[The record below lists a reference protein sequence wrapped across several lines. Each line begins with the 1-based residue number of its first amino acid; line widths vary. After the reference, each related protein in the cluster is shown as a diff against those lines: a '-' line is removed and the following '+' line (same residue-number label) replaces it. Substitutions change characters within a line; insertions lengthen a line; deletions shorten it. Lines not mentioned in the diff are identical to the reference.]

1 MVCVASYLILRC
13 PQFRTRLFL
22 RIQTDRKLI
31 HHSLRSIVC
40 SSGKALP
47 KSARPSLSR
56 LIIGVECEE
65 IRDGLSEAARDSFE
79 FLKRRCVSSALD
91 QTQEIDGDANQFRK
105 FLLCFVR
112 FITNL
117 ADAKPELFL

>member
-1 MVCVASYLILRC
+1 MI
-13 PQFRTRLFL
+13 
-22 RIQTDRKLI
+22 
-31 HHSLRSIVC
+31 C
-40 SSGKALP
+40 SSGKARP
-47 KSARPSLSR
+47 KSERPSLSR

-65 IRDGLSEAARDSFE
+65 IRDGFSEPARDSFK
-79 FLKRRCVSSALD
+79 FLERRCVSSALD
-91 QTQEIDGDANQFRK
+91 QTQEIDGDADQFRK

>member
-1 MVCVASYLILRC
+1 VCVASYLILRC
-13 PQFRTRLFL
+13 PQLRTRLVL

-31 HHSLRSIVC
+31 HHNPRAIVYL
-40 SSGKALP
+40 SGKALP
-47 KSARPSLSR
+47 KSARPSLPR
-56 LIIGVECEE
+56 PIIGVECEE
-65 IRDGLSEAARDSFE
+65 IRDRLSEPARHSFK
-79 FLKRRCVSSALD
+79 FLERRCVSSALD

-105 FLLCFVR
+105 FLLCFGR